1 MKPIEKRKI
10 ADNTRKKILSAA
22 KKLFAAHGFSGT
34 TTLAIAKAAKVNE
47 ALLFHHF
54 QNKINLW
61 QHVKLTFLETINLA
75 PLNAMPNTLADFL
88 QKIVQQRLALYGHD
102 PDLIKIM
109 HWQQLESQQDLL
121 TGTSPFS
128 PKAWL
133 EPIQYLQSQ
142 NKINKKI
149 DPQFILYYL
158 KGGMDAVIQDDKNRE
173 KHIKF
178 LLQAWESSLSPDL
191 YTN

>member
-88 QKIVQQRLALYGHD
+88 QKIVHQRLSLYGHN
-102 PDLIKIM
+102 PDLIK
-109 HWQQLESQQDLL
+109 
-121 TGTSPFS
+121 
-128 PKAWL
+128 
-133 EPIQYLQSQ
+133 
-142 NKINKKI
+142 
-149 DPQFILYYL
+149 
-158 KGGMDAVIQDDKNRE
+158 
-173 KHIKF
+173 
-178 LLQAWESSLSPDL
+178 
-191 YTN
+191 